1 MRKLLLAP
9 LAIAYTL
16 RQQKNRTRSA
26 PRLNHFFQRV
36 CRHARQRSPAMRM
49 GVLGPPHA
57 IGMHMA
63 YTAVI
68 TSILFLA
75 SIATVGVAL
84 AAASNPDVIVEHVTD
99 LGVFKG
105 RHYVQVE
112 GLMVATFT
120 REDGSTGH
128 YRAPLIMRFPV
139 GGRPGNGVGVVDVP
153 NTAKFGFPTP
163 RPLTI
168 DDILQFGE
176 STVGDFLL
184 DEGFTYIS
192 VMWAKQVVDFF
203 GAGPPAGQRRGL
215 GYGTIERGAP
225 QLEDQ
230 IRIHQDTAR
239 LLRNPPSFG
248 DQVETPE
255 PVEQVL
261 AFGYSQTANRLVVQL
276 IRAPNNFEVDG
287 SLLFDG
293 FILGGTTSSDGT
305 GTLYPQDRGKI
316 IAVYSETDLMGNR
329 AALDRVS
336 AGLSVYRQYEMPG
349 VAHLPKP
356 IAPWTSEY
364 GAFRQNPAD
373 FSPVYRAVVSH
384 LTDWIRE
391 GEEPPPSLFMDGTI
405 ETNGNLIPA
414 RDADGNAL
422 AGLRLPHMPSLVCT
436 NGNHCH
442 AAGAPLGTYTGAE
455 TTIPGTFPLL
465 AGTFEPF
472 SPEEL
477 KERYG
482 NRGIYVQLVRRAAQ
496 DLRKQG
502 YILQE
507 DYRRYVREA
516 AHQPLW

>member
-1 MRKLLLAP
+1 M
-9 LAIAYTL
+9 T
-16 RQQKNRTRSA
+16 NTWTRT
-26 PRLNHFFQRV
+26 
-36 CRHARQRSPAMRM
+36 
-49 GVLGPPHA
+49 
-57 IGMHMA
+57 
-63 YTAVI
+63 
-68 TSILFLA
+68 
-75 SIATVGVAL
+75 
-84 AAASNPDVIVEHVTD
+84 
-99 LGVFKG
+99 
-105 RHYVQVE
+105 
-112 GLMVATFT
+112 
-120 REDGSTGH
+120 DGTTGH
-128 YRAPLIMRFPV
+128 YRAPLIMMFPV
-139 GGRPGNGVGVVDVP
+139 GGRPGNGVGVVDVS

-184 DEGFTYIS
+184 DEGFTYIA

-203 GAGPPAGQRRGL
+203 GADPPAGQRRGL

-248 DQVETPE
+248 DQVETPD

-276 IRAPNNFEVDG
+276 IRAPNNFEADG

-391 GEEPPPSLFMDGTI
+391 GKEPPPS
-405 ETNGNLIPA
+405 
-414 RDADGNAL
+414 
-422 AGLRLPHMPSLVCT
+422 
-436 NGNHCH
+436 
-442 AAGAPLGTYTGAE
+442 
-455 TTIPGTFPLL
+455 
-465 AGTFEPF
+465 
-472 SPEEL
+472 
-477 KERYG
+477 
-482 NRGIYVQLVRRAAQ
+482 
-496 DLRKQG
+496 
-502 YILQE
+502 
-507 DYRRYVREA
+507 
-516 AHQPLW
+516 